1 MALWSRLTVGLGA
14 DHLGDDELLELLN
27 TGSQPSSAATH
38 LSQCEVC
45 AKRSTKLQNFLSGL
59 AETNEAAQTRTFPL
73 DRLSTQRERIMRR
86 LRRSVE
92 PARRGRVLSFP
103 ALVRPVLA
111 GVHRTSRWL
120 GAAAAAGLVVGI
132 TVGQFLHVHPELG
145 GLAEQAEM
153 QQAQQAQQ
161 TQQTMT
167 TSIDAPAMASSAALE
182 RPSTASFTE
191 PAAEYDDPFLDELEL
206 MLSSP
211 QVAELSPLDEITPRI
226 REVAVNLW

>member
-92 PARRGRVLSFP
+92 PVRPARVLSFP
-103 ALVRPVLA
+103 ARARPALA
-111 GVHRTSRWL
+111 SVYRARQWL
-120 GAAAAAGLVVGI
+120 SVAAGAGLLIGM
-132 TVGQFLHVHPELG
+132 TVGQFLHVHPEP
-145 GLAEQAEM
+145 AIT
-153 QQAQQAQQ
+153 AQDISSGA
-161 TQQTMT
+161 TPS
-167 TSIDAPAMASSAALE
+167 TSVSAL
-182 RPSTASFTE
+182 RQPSTAAFID
-191 PAAEYDDPFLDELEL
+191 PAVQDDDPFLDELEL
-206 MLSSP
+206 ALSSP
-211 QVAELSPLDEITPRI
+211 HVPGLSPLDEITPRI
-226 REVAVNLW
+226 REVAVNVW